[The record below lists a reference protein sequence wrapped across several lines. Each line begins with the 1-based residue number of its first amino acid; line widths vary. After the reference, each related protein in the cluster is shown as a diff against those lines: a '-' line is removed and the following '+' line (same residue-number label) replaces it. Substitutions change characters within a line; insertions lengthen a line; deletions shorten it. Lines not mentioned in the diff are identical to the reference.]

1 VKAGHTALSVGSR
14 STPRTFP
21 VTTPVMMMPGTRTAS
36 RRWVELKVPSRPE
49 GPDLA
54 GWGGGRCFHTTRL
67 SSMDGSDTVVA
78 LGGIMDHTDKLF
90 QNSKIAVKMAGIW
103 SGIID
108 ALNPAN

>member
-1 VKAGHTALSVGSR
+1 
-14 STPRTFP
+14 
-21 VTTPVMMMPGTRTAS
+21 
-36 RRWVELKVPSRPE
+36 
-49 GPDLA
+49 
-54 GWGGGRCFHTTRL
+54 
-67 SSMDGSDTVVA
+67 MDGSDTVVA